1 MGPNRFDLGSVGQ
14 IGLWLCS
21 HNWVPVGSFVKLGSY
36 SWATL
41 ELNEPWLKTGIEDW
55 AQLGKSCM
63 GSCWA
68 INWVPV
74 GFCNLI
80 LNLTKY
86 INIINFIYI
95 IDKRK
100 KNN

>member
-1 MGPNRFDLGSVGQ
+1 MVVLPQLGPSWEFHE
-14 IGLWLCS
+14 IG
-21 HNWVPVGSFVKLGSY
+21 FIQ
-36 SWATL
+36 
-41 ELNEPWLKTGIEDW
+41 LNEPWVKTGIDDW

-63 GSCWA
+63 GSGWA

-80 LNLTKY
+80 INLTKY